1 MLLWFATASLPAKFD
16 REKGRT
22 LTARKPSLCPWRQDA
37 APAGKT
43 DSPRRGC
50 GRIGERAATREC
62 IVVGSAGSVPARVL
76 GGKEHTTAVDAI
88 VSQSAHARTQSKA
101 RRINLPRSPVEV
113 AAFTARVDYLPA
125 VPRAAS
131 IIATST

>member
-1 MLLWFATASLPAKFD
+1 MVRDSLIAREVRPRKRPDID
-16 REKGRT
+16 RSQALVVPVAAGCP
-22 LTARKPSLCPWRQDA
+22 PSRQD
-37 APAGKT
+37 G
-43 DSPRRGC
+43 PRRGC

-88 VSQSAHARTQSKA
+88 VSQSAHAPTQSKA